1 MILISLVISIGYA
14 FLILSLI
21 VGFDRV
27 KPFNPEEHEEPTRF
41 TILIPFRN
49 EAKNLPRLLKSLH
62 SLNYSSAH
70 FEVLLIDDDSE
81 DNSVEIIEEFQK
93 KSTLKLT
100 ILKNERRTQSPKKD
114 AITHGVR
121 HAKNN
126 WILTTDADCIVPEKW
141 LLCYNS
147 FIQAHEANVIC
158 GAVNFVTTNSFLD
171 RFQQLELLSLMSA
184 TLGGFGLKKPF
195 MCNGANLCYRK
206 HIFEDLNGF
215 DGNSNIASGDDIF
228 LLEKALEKEASKV
241 YFLKSHEAVVLTKPA
256 ASYSA
261 MVQQRV
267 RWASKSTHYRNAFGK
282 LTGLIIFAMNGLV
295 VSLLLLCLFKLIPFR
310 IFLYCFVLKFY
321 CDFWLILKSAT
332 FFNSR
337 KSLPS
342 YLLSSFL
349 YPFLTLFIVYKSLF
363 FTYKWKGRHFNK

>member
-158 GAVNFVTTNSFLD
+158 GAV
-171 RFQQLELLSLMSA
+171 
-184 TLGGFGLKKPF
+184 
-195 MCNGANLCYRK
+195 
-206 HIFEDLNGF
+206 
-215 DGNSNIASGDDIF
+215 
-228 LLEKALEKEASKV
+228 
-241 YFLKSHEAVVLTKPA
+241 
-256 ASYSA
+256 
-261 MVQQRV
+261 
-267 RWASKSTHYRNAFGK
+267 
-282 LTGLIIFAMNGLV
+282 
-295 VSLLLLCLFKLIPFR
+295 
-310 IFLYCFVLKFY
+310 
-321 CDFWLILKSAT
+321 
-332 FFNSR
+332 
-337 KSLPS
+337 
-342 YLLSSFL
+342 
-349 YPFLTLFIVYKSLF
+349 
-363 FTYKWKGRHFNK
+363 